1 MRLSHDVAIVGAGP
15 NGLTAAA
22 YLARAGLDVVVVE
35 KRFERGGTLA
45 SDDYSTPF
53 TYNLAQASLPLGP
66 GSPVVADLG
75 LAGHGVAFIEPEM
88 AIEVGTDAG
97 DLAIGRGGAGL
108 GQRVEAMFASVS
120 RACPPALHQPPVP
133 EAALIERWQAA
144 GEAGAASLAGLTP
157 ASLAGLAASEPARLA
172 LRYACAA
179 AGFPDADQRLG
190 AVGGFAV
197 ARWFSPTLVA
207 GGSKSLANAL
217 FRMAAKAG
225 AQCHVSFPI
234 EKVHRAGGGFQ
245 LDGPDGRAI
254 SARAVISTLDPRSTF
269 AGLLD
274 PDLAGPQLSEA
285 ATAWAFDDLAA
296 FTGHYGIRGEPPARP
311 GQPAPYLRLL
321 GFGRVADLDAHLS
334 AARGGRLPT
343 RPAGVLSVTTAHDPL
358 QASPGPF
365 GPLHTLRFDTF
376 APLVHPGGPWFRMRR
391 GYRERCWEFLCGVLP
406 PLRQATLIAQFA
418 DAPGDLARRFTVTRG
433 GTCRQGALIPAQ
445 TLTGRPGAGCQGAR
459 TPIDGFYLGGGGAHP
474 GVPGLLAAGAMAA
487 QAVCTDW
494 GIEAPP

>member
-1 MRLSHDVAIVGAGP
+1 VRLSHDVAIMGAGP

-35 KRFERGGTLA
+35 KRFERGGTLT

-53 TYNLAQASLPLGP
+53 TYNVAQASLPLGQD
-66 GSPVVADLG
+66 SPVVADLG
-75 LAGHGVAFIEPEM
+75 LARHGVAFIEPEM
-88 AIEVGTDAG
+88 AVEVRAGDG
-97 DLAIGRGGAGL
+97 DLAVGRGGAGL
-108 GQRVEAMFASVS
+108 GQRVEAMFSSVS

-133 EAALIERWQAA
+133 EAALIARWQAT
-144 GEAGAASLAGLTP
+144 GEAGAVSLAGLTP
-157 ASLAGLAASEPARLA
+157 ASLAALAASEPARLA

-179 AGFPDADQRLG
+179 TGFADADQRLG

-217 FRMAAKAG
+217 FRIAAKAG
-225 AQCHVSFPI
+225 AQCHVSFAVDQ
-234 EKVHRAGGGFQ
+234 VHRARGGFQ
-245 LDGPDGRAI
+245 LDGSEGRAI
-254 SARAVISTLDPRSTF
+254 SARAVISTLDPQTTF
-269 AGLLD
+269 AELLG
-274 PDLAGPQLSEA
+274 PDLAGPQLSASA
-285 ATAWAFDDLAA
+285 AAWSFDDLAA

-311 GQPAPYLRLL
+311 GRPAPYLRLL
-321 GFGRVADLDAHLS
+321 GFGGVTDLDAHLL
-334 AARGGRLPT
+334 AARGGRLPA
-343 RPAGVLSVTTAHDPL
+343 RPAGALSVTTVHDPL

-376 APLVHPGGPWFRMRR
+376 APLIHPVGPWYRMRR
-391 GYRERCWEFLCGVLP
+391 GYREQCWEFLCGILP
-406 PLRQATLIAQFA
+406 SLRQATLIAQFA

-459 TPIDGFYLGGGGAHP
+459 TPIDGFYLGGGGTHP

-487 QAVCTDW
+487 QAVCADW
-494 GIEAPP
+494 GIGA